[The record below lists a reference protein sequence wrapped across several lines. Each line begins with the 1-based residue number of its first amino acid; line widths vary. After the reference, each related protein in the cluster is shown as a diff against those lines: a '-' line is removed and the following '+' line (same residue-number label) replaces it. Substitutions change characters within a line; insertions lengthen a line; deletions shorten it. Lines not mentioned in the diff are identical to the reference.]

1 MYEKISFTVSGKV
14 QGVCF
19 RAYTQEAAVDMDLTG
34 WVSNRPDGRVEGQAW
49 GKMESVELFINWLKT
64 KGSPYG
70 RVDKLDV
77 DRIGDHESRPESFQ
91 IRY

>member
-1 MYEKISFTVSGKV
+1 MYEKIGFVVSGRV

-19 RAYTQEAAVDMDLTG
+19 RAYTQEAAHKYDLTG
-34 WVSNRPDGRVEGQAW
+34 WVRNRSDGKVEGEACGFKENIQAFT
-49 GKMESVELFINWLKT
+49 LWLKT

-70 RVDKLDV
+70 RVDHLDL
-77 DRIGDHESRPESFQ
+77 DEMGTQENRANSFD